1 MNATTALGKKPRQ
14 PKAVAGFTLI
24 EVLIVM
30 AVLGLLIGIAVPGIR
45 GFLMRNTASTL
56 ANDFYA
62 AVTQARTEAITRN
75 SCVSLCQSTSTQNAI
90 SGGALS
96 CTTSGTDWLRGWIIV
111 TNPTCDSG
119 EVDPVSLPGATVLK
133 VTQPPPGS
141 NFEMINA
148 GGGSLS
154 RRIMFDSRGLLQGV
168 TTTSNIALGPI
179 NASEPNTYRRQICIA
194 ASGRV
199 TVRAYAEGCS

>member
-1 MNATTALGKKPRQ
+1 MRVTTNLDKTQRHLT
-14 PKAVAGFTLI
+14 AVSGFTLI
-24 EVLIVM
+24 EVLMVM
-30 AVLGLLIGIAVPGIR
+30 AVLGVVAGIAIPSMR
-45 GFLMRNTASTL
+45 EFLMRNTATSL
-56 ANDFYA
+56 SNEFYS
-62 AVTQARTEAITRN
+62 AVTQARSEAISRN
-75 SCVSLCQSTSTQNAI
+75 SCVSICQSTSTQNAI
-90 SGGALS
+90 SGGTLS
-96 CTTSGTDWLRGWIIV
+96 CVTTGTDWLRGWIIV
-111 TNPTCDSG
+111 TNPTCDSS
-119 EVDPVSLPGATVLK
+119 EPDPVSLTGATVLK

-168 TTTSNIALGPI
+168 TTTSNIALGPA
-179 NASEPNTYRRQICIA
+179 NANEPSTYRRQICIA